1 MVFVE
6 SMTFSLEE
14 HQTKSTK
21 LKYTKLK
28 ETEYVLI

>member
-1 MVFVE
+1 
-6 SMTFSLEE
+6 MTFSLEE

-28 ETEYVLI
+28 ETEYVLIYI